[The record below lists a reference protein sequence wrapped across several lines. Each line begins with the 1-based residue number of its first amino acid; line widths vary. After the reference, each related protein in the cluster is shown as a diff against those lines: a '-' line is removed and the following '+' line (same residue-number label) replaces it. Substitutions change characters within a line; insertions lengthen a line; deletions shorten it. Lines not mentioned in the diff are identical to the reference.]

1 MANVNKR
8 IAALDDEEE
17 EAKIDEEEAKEFIG
31 EKPEEEPEGEEMI
44 MGAGSKENIEAQY
57 KNKVD
62 NLIIPGDEYY

>member
-8 IAALDDEEE
+8 IAALDDEKE

-31 EKPEEEPEGEEMI
+31 EEAAEEPEGEEMI
-44 MGAGSKENIEAQY
+44 MGAGSKDNIAARY

-62 NLIIPGDEYY
+62 NLIIPGDDYY